1 MAVDIAIKTKPVKI
15 AEIPIPPGLA
25 IPEGLEEGEVFDFTG
40 SYRIG
45 PGGGLQTV
53 AIEGIEI
60 PTGPEKVAE
69 EDDDEIEEESVAR
82 DGLMDGLTE
91 MLG

>member
-1 MAVDIAIKTKPVKI
+1 MAVDIAIKAKPVKI
-15 AEIPIPPGLA
+15 EEIPIPPGLA
-25 IPEGLEEGEVFDFTG
+25 IPEGLGEGEVFDFTG

-60 PTGPEKVAE
+60 PEGPEKGAAE
-69 EDDDEIEEESVAR
+69 EALEEDIPPR

>member
-1 MAVDIAIKTKPVKI
+1 MAVDIEIKGKAPRPKLVEIAIP
-15 AEIPIPPGLA
+15 AGLA
-25 IPEGLEEGEVFDFTG
+25 IPEGLEEGEVFDLTG

-60 PTGPEKVAE
+60 PTGEEVAE
-69 EDDDEIEEESVAR
+69 VEEETDAPPP
-82 DGLMDGLTE
+82 DALMNGLTQ